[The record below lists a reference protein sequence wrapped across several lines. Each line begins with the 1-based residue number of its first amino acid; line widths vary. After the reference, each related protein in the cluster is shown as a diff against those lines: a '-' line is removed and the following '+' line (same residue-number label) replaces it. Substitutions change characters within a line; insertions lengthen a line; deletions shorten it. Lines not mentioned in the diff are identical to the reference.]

1 VSAQLKHS
9 VVLLLLVFASYLQAQ
24 QDSVRA
30 VIKQDSLGKCQ
41 KKPMYYKQEEIIFE
55 GKRYRVNNNYV
66 SLGPLI
72 ATSSL
77 RSQAQKGIAIDF
89 NWHIRRQYFQTGV
102 LMSGN
107 NFGDNNHLQGH
118 LTYGL
123 RREGSFHNAAVFG
136 GVCYSYGVTG
146 DITTG
151 PIYYNTLGGYLAAQ
165 YVIKFAY
172 DLGLGLEA
180 FSEISPK
187 QRIFGVKVI
196 AFFSGAYRGL
206 KRNYNPNV
214 RAENPKWQK

>member
-1 VSAQLKHS
+1 MITRVKHS
-9 VVLLLLVFASYLQAQ
+9 ALFLLVFFVSFLNAQ

-30 VIKQDSLGKCQ
+30 VIKQDSLQKHK
-41 KKPMYYKQEEIIFE
+41 KKPMYYREEEIIFE

-72 ATSSL
+72 AASSL
-77 RSQAQKGIAIDF
+77 RAQAQKGISIDF

-102 LMSGN
+102 MMSGN

-118 LTYGL
+118 LNYGI
-123 RREGSFHNAAVFG
+123 RREGNFHNAAVFG
-136 GVCYSYGVTG
+136 GLCYSYGVTG
-146 DITTG
+146 DINTG
-151 PIYYNTLGGYLAAQ
+151 PIYYNVFGGYLAAQ
-165 YVIKFAY
+165 YVIKFTY

-180 FSEISPK
+180 YTEISPK

-196 AFFSGAYRGL
+196 AFFSGAYKGL